1 MIQRVLKFKQVG
13 ELVLVERIS
22 FETSHVVHFQLGQ
35 AEDWF
40 SCLTMNVLCRVT
52 VGNQEGIRSRKT
64 SFKCC
69 CRNERSVSELQNR
82 SKLINSN
89 HASVHIHVLVIQFPC
104 LFQLIFILGHDIPY
118 ASVFQLSFMNPIR
131 CLCLCLSKFKGKI
144 YAV

>member
-1 MIQRVLKFKQVG
+1 
-13 ELVLVERIS
+13 
-22 FETSHVVHFQLGQ
+22 
-35 AEDWF
+35 
-40 SCLTMNVLCRVT
+40 MNVLCRVT

-69 CRNERSVSELQNR
+69 CRNERSVSELQNC

-144 YAV
+144 YAVWLELSRCLKLIQDSFADVLYEDWGKIIFAHLGCCLAF